1 MSIDIICHYLL
12 SCQLSVM
19 SVHVNV
25 SRTLLLFILKNI
37 ISVFISTITEAKLN
51 KFKLSK
57 ESNGYTKSDRLLN
70 KTLSS
75 INELQKANSTLYEKK
90 NMNSFCPRLSNT
102 SSVAQSWRTRCWR
115 RRRAVT
121 TGRSPASRSRRLPLC
136 RRPVANRGWT
146 NGSATWTPLC
156 AGLKRK
162 SGSKCVYTIERVLG
176 CREQSSS

>member
-1 MSIDIICHYLL
+1 MD
-12 SCQLSVM
+12 
-19 SVHVNV
+19 
-25 SRTLLLFILKNI
+25 TLNQI
-37 ISVFISTITEAKLN
+37 VFST
-51 KFKLSK
+51 KLSPQ
-57 ESNGYTKSDRLLN
+57 SM
-70 KTLSS
+70 
-75 INELQKANSTLYEKK
+75 NSKKQTQPCTKK

-176 CREQSSS
+176 CREPIK